1 MAEDLFYKTKLNSNF
16 SCFRPPYKSAGP
28 NQGRLGIC
36 RQHMGGMESSNIC
49 RPISLN
55 LLFNIAAVLEIEP
68 ARLLEFRQ

>member
-1 MAEDLFYKTKLNSNF
+1 M
-16 SCFRPPYKSAGP
+16 